1 MRIHLLAMSL
11 LLAVPA
17 LADSTPGTAASTQG
31 AIAAAADDGHLNETV
46 CKKQPAPTGSRIA
59 GKTVCMT
66 NREWLALWD
75 ESKRAASSMQ
85 NKPISK
91 GPSGN

>member
-1 MRIHLLAMSL
+1 MRIHLLAVSL

-17 LADSTPGTAASTQG
+17 LADGTPGTASTTQG
-31 AIAAAADDGHLNETV
+31 AAASTDESHLDETV
-46 CKKQPAPTGSRIA
+46 CKKQPPPTGSRIA

-75 ESKRAASSMQ
+75 ESKRAASAMQ
-85 NKPISK
+85 NKSISN
-91 GPSGN
+91 GPTGN